1 MSQPSN
7 SEKPFTSF
15 EEFWPFY
22 VGEHKLPLNRA
33 LHYAGTTMAVGTVG
47 AAVVTLNPL
56 WLLATPVVGYG
67 PAWVGHF
74 ILEKNRPA
82 TFKHPLWSLRG
93 DFRMLKYA
101 LQGKMAK
108 EVERLYGP
116 LAAANA
122 AAKTASQGDSA
133 TQGNAANG
141 ASHGDGAVVGS
152 AL

>member
-1 MSQPSN
+1 SQT
-7 SEKPFTSF
+7 EFASF

-33 LHYAGTTMAVGTVG
+33 LHYAGTTMACSTVC
-47 AAVVTLNPL
+47 AAVLTFNPL
-56 WLLATPVVGYG
+56 WLLATPIVGYG

-82 TFKHPLWSLRG
+82 TFKHPIYSLRG

-116 LAAANA
+116 LASNGHAPG
-122 AAKTASQGDSA
+122 AAKNGSQSEPSSTDGAA
-133 TQGNAANG
+133 TNG
-141 ASHGDGAVVGS
+141 SSHENGAVVGS